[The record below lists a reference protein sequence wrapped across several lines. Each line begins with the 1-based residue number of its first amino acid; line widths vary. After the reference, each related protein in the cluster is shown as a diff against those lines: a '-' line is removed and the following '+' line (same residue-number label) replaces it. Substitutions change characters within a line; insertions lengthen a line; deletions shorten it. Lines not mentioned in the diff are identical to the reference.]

1 MNLQTSIKGNI
12 MNMTKISTLLASI
25 ALASSPIFAQAYQIV
40 PNPNPV
46 GNTINVLDSDAE
58 ASNFTNFG
66 VLHIGNRGLL
76 DMDRSDDSFP
86 WIGLDNQLGGTL
98 NVDIGGTLAGNNI
111 ALYNNGTL
119 NNSGALTFRGQ
130 SELRNRSD
138 GILNNSGTIDIAV
151 SLINY
156 GTLSNNLGGTINF
169 NGYGGISNYGTL
181 NNYDILSVNGDLY
194 NTTGATFV
202 NHGIMKDAG
211 NIINEL
217 DGTVTN
223 NGTIDLVFLTN
234 FGTINGSGN
243 INLGWPGFWNFN
255 YGNINQASFHFNQGS
270 LGGNGSFTGDT
281 TIGSEATISPTE
293 ISSPISTLTFN
304 GEFHSSGGL
313 LIDIS
318 GLEVGQYDA
327 LVINGSADF
336 TGGNILFNFTNG
348 FRPSV
353 GDHWN
358 FLLADNIAGL
368 DSLNVGFSGLH
379 YSEITGDLTIDSL
392 GGHLEITTAVPEPE
406 TYAMLLVGLG
416 LLGFVVRRRKETY
429 TTNEH

>member
-1 MNLQTSIKGNI
+1 
-12 MNMTKISTLLASI
+12 MNMTKISTLLTSI
-25 ALASSPIFAQAYQIV
+25 ALASTPIFAQAYQIG

-46 GNTINVLDSDAE
+46 GNTIDVLGSDAE

-66 VLHIGNRGLL
+66 VLHIGNRGILEI
-76 DMDRSDDSFP
+76 DRPDDG
-86 WIGLDNQLGGTL
+86 IGLDNQLGGTL
-98 NVDIGGTLAGNNI
+98 NVDIGGTLAGDNM

-119 NNSGALTFRGQ
+119 NNSGALTLSGG
-130 SELRNRSD
+130 ELRNKSD
-138 GILNNSGTIDIAV
+138 GIINNSGTMDIF
-151 SLINY
+151 SSINY
-156 GTLSNNLGGTINF
+156 GTLSNNLGGTINV
-169 NGYGGISNYGTL
+169 YGFPGLINYGTI
-181 NNYDILSVNGDLY
+181 NNYDKLSVSGDLY
-194 NTTGATFV
+194 NTAGATFV
-202 NHGIMKDAG
+202 NHGIMNNTDNVG

-223 NGTIDLVFLTN
+223 NGTIDLHFFTN

-243 INLGWPGFWNFN
+243 INIGWTGFWNFN
-255 YGNINQASFHFNQGS
+255 YGNINQASFHVNQGG
-270 LGGNGSFTGDT
+270 LGGNGTFTGDT
-281 TIGSEATISPTE
+281 TIDREATISPTE

-304 GEFHSSGGL
+304 GEFHSSGTL
-313 LIDIS
+313 NIDIS
-318 GLEVGQYDA
+318 GTEIGQYDA

-336 TGGNILFNFTNG
+336 TGGNILFNFTDG

-379 YSEITGDLTIDSL
+379 YSEITGYLTIDSL

-406 TYAMLLVGLG
+406 TYAMLLAGLG
-416 LLGFVVRRRKETY
+416 LLGFVAHRRKTI
-429 TTNEH
+429 TI